1 VSLATQPLGEHVD
14 EHVHGKLLVLG
25 VQRHEPGGASASDG
39 VFQPRDLSRPSVE
52 FGGDL
57 IEVVVGEAGKVGA
70 GAGGGA
76 AALVFSLVPRC
87 QGECGSQKNTAASA
101 ATEKR
106 ACSTISSPWSRRG
119 AAQLAGS

>member
-1 VSLATQPLGEHVD
+1 MSTSTSTASFSYSASSGTNQA
-14 EHVHGKLLVLG
+14 
-25 VQRHEPGGASASDG
+25 GASASDG

-57 IEVVVGEAGKVGA
+57 IEIVVGEAGKVGA